1 MVRENY
7 LQKGNGDAYH
17 VNEKKNNNN
26 KLGRGQINEIGKVQS
41 HTKLR
46 KK

>member
-1 MVRENY
+1 M
-7 LQKGNGDAYH
+7 LM
-17 VNEKKNNNN
+17 KKNNNNN
-26 KLGRGQINEIGKVQS
+26 KLGRGQINEIGKVES